1 VIYLKKFILGVL
13 VGAVASF
20 STVAVASDSI
30 QALIFPAKINI
41 NGVTHDLNNDY
52 RILNVDGHAY
62 VPIRYIAENTG
73 TIVGYDQNNQVIS
86 LAYGQINLQDPNDK
100 SISIGDLVVEPN
112 SVNLEVLQ
120 GHIKVDR
127 AATSYVNLTIEFY
140 DKDGKLLGSTD
151 LSDDF
156 KPGIQSFKTTNSGF
170 NSTGYTTVKVRVNE
184 VRDGVKSYLENLID
198 SAKQQDEKQIQST
211 LSQLPSEKLDLLLL
225 EFMKRLLNY
234 DQNACSYLYPY
245 ILNTKANVNVIDK
258 VTGYTPLIYASF
270 YFPTMIDS
278 LLKKNADVNIAAKN
292 GMTALMIIAGRN
304 HPDVV
309 KKLLDLGADP
319 NARND
324 DGGSVLY
331 SALHPL
337 HANYTEETVK
347 TVQYL
352 LDANAAINVTGPD
365 GKSLLQGFNVFMG
378 IPAPKQIYD
387 LLVARGAK

>member
-1 VIYLKKFILGVL
+1 MKKFILGVL
-13 VGAVASF
+13 LGAVASF
-20 STVAVASDSI
+20 STVAIASDTI

-41 NGVTHDLNNDY
+41 NGVTHAVSDEY

-73 TIVGYDQNNQVIS
+73 SIVGYDQKNQVIS

-100 SISIGDLVVEPN
+100 SISIGDLVVEPI
-112 SVNLEVLQ
+112 SINLEGLQ

-156 KPGIQSFKTTNSGF
+156 KPGIQAFKKTNSGF
-170 NSTGYTTVKVRVNE
+170 NSTGYTAVKVRVNE
-184 VRDGVKSYLENLID
+184 VRDGVKSYLENLIA

-225 EFMKRLLNY
+225 EFMKRLFNC

-258 VTGYTPLIYASF
+258 VTGYTPLMYASF
-270 YFPTMIDS
+270 YFPTIIDS
-278 LLKKNADVNIAAKN
+278 LLKKNADVNIATKH
-292 GMTALMIIAGRN
+292 GGTALMIIAGRN
-304 HPDVV
+304 NPDVV
-309 KKLLDLGADP
+309 KKFLDLGADP
-319 NARND
+319 NARTD

-331 SALHPL
+331 SAVYPL
-337 HANYTEETVK
+337 YRDYTEGAVK

-352 LDANAAINVTGPD
+352 LNANASVNVTGPE
-365 GKSLLQGFNVFMG
+365 GKSLLEGFKDFMG
-378 IPAPKQIYD
+378 ISEAKQIYD